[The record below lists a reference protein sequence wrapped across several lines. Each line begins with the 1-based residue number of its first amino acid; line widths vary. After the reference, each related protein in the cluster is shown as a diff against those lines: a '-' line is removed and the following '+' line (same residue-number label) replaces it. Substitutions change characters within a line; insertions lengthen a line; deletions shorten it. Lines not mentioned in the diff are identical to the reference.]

1 MYEKLKLIRENSYL
15 KAGICNLILDLEEKS
30 KEDKNIR
37 NMTTPIRRY
46 LEDLIFYD
54 DAMARTKKRHERL
67 FDLCLD
73 EEEKKDE

>member
-15 KAGICNLILDLEEKS
+15 KTGICNLILDLEEKS

-54 DAMARTKKRHERL
+54 DAMARAKKRHERL
-67 FDLCLD
+67 FNFLD

>member
-54 DAMARTKKRHERL
+54 DEADKIYKMLMGDKN
-67 FDLCLD
+67 DNN
-73 EEEKKDE
+73 